1 MEGRALAAGEI
12 VSEIRRRLAARPE
25 RSAGTRFPA
34 RLRSTAPAEQ
44 VEPGTDAT
52 LRPMLA
58 DENLDWL
65 HRHWAVPN
73 DLAGAHLPAAK
84 SSAKAAARHFVA
96 RAVFSTLRRY
106 LDEER
111 ELFAHLV
118 RMADDLARRS
128 DTLSLR
134 LEELESATRRSLW
147 STQEELTRL
156 QRRFEELEARLG
168 PATAHPE
175 ATAGEPA
182 PPRAEAP
189 AQP

>member
-1 MEGRALAAGEI
+1 M
-12 VSEIRRRLAARPE
+12 SEIRRRLAARPE
-25 RSAGTRFPA
+25 RSAGARFPA
-34 RLRSTAPAEQ
+34 KLRSTAPAEQ
-44 VEPGTDAT
+44 VEPGTDGT

-73 DLAGAHLPAAK
+73 DLAAAGLPPAR
-84 SSAKAAARHFVA
+84 SSGQAAARHVAA

-118 RMADDLARRS
+118 RLGDDLARRA
-128 DTLSLR
+128 DTLALR

-147 STQEELTRL
+147 STQEEVTRL
-156 QRRFEELEARLG
+156 ERRLEELEARL
-168 PATAHPE
+168 A
-175 ATAGEPA
+175 A
-182 PPRAEAP
+182 PPRPEPVIGDPVAGGAEASARP
-189 AQP
+189 